1 VIDAKKAKSGCFVGL
16 MCDRVICISCI
27 QNHLNY
33 IDLAMKIHNEMVKLA
48 LVELLG
54 YNYTNLLTNRK
65 NYEFFPYQSIV
76 PLIMQCDIFNVEEFI
91 HTQIKYL
98 FV

>member
-1 VIDAKKAKSGCFVGL
+1 
-16 MCDRVICISCI
+16 MYDRVICISCI

-65 NYEFFPYQSIV
+65 NYDFFSLSINRATHNAMRY
-76 PLIMQCDIFNVEEFI
+76 I
-91 HTQIKYL
+91 
-98 FV
+98 